1 MDNVLVLGGA
11 GYIGSHMVWQLVEEN
26 YYVVVLDNL
35 STGFKKAVHKKA
47 KFYLGDV
54 ENEELLDFIFKK
66 EKIDTVIHFAAFSL
80 VFQSMQNPLK
90 YFKNN
95 VFGTMVLLKSMVKNK
110 VKRIVFSSTAA
121 VYGQVKEQPIK
132 ETAEKNPTNCY
143 GETKLCVEKM
153 LKWVGLK
160 EDLKYVC
167 LRYFNAAGAEENG
180 LIGESH
186 KVETHLIPLIL
197 KVALKQKEYISVFGT
212 DYDTKDGSAQR
223 DYIWVLDLVR
233 AHILAMK
240 YLKAGGKSDIF
251 NLGSGV
257 KTSVLEV
264 IEAAKEVTNCPIP
277 IKKEEKRQGDPSVL
291 VADFEKAKKILKWE
305 PKLKDIKKIIKTAYK
320 WHKNNPNGFLE

>member
-1 MDNVLVLGGA
+1 MSKVLVLGGA
-11 GYIGSHMVWQLVEEN
+11 GYIGSHMVWELVEKKYE
-26 YYVVVLDNL
+26 VVVLDNL

-54 ENEELLDFIFKK
+54 ENKELLDYVFKT
-66 EKIDTVIHFAAFSL
+66 EKIDTVIHFAAFSQ
-80 VFQSMQNPLK
+80 VFESMQNPLK

-95 VFGTMVLLKSMVKNK
+95 VCNSLVLLQSMVENK

-121 VYGQVKEQPIK
+121 VYGQVLNQPIK

-143 GETKLCVEKM
+143 GETKLCVENM
-153 LKWVGLK
+153 LKWTGLA
-160 EDLKYVC
+160 ENLNYVC
-167 LRYFNAAGAEENG
+167 LRYFNAAGAHENA

-186 KVETHLIPLIL
+186 RVETHLIPLIL

-212 DYDTKDGSAQR
+212 NYNTKDGSAQR

-240 YLKAGGKSDIF
+240 YLKNGGKNDVF

-264 IEAAKEVTNCPIP
+264 IKAAQEVTNCQIAV
-277 IKKEEKRQGDPSVL
+277 KKEEKRAGDPSVL
-291 VADFEKAKKILKWE
+291 VADFEKAKQILKWQPE
-305 PKLKDIKKIIKTAYK
+305 VKDIKKIIETAYN
-320 WHKNNPNGFLE
+320 WHKNNPNGFLN